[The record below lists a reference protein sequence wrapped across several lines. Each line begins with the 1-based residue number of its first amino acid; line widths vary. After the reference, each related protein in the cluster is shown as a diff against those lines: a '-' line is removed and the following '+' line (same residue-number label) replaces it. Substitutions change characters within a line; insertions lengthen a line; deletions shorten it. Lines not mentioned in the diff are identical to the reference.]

1 MAGPSTRLHTWDD
14 VMADIKVIA
23 TNRRARHDYE
33 IQGDFEAG
41 LVLTGSE
48 VKSLRAGKANLK
60 DSFGHL
66 RDGELW
72 LVGAYIGPYSF
83 AREGGHEPERS
94 RKLLLHRHQ
103 IDRIAGQLAEKGLTL
118 VPMRLYFKDGRAK
131 VQMGLGKGKR
141 RIDKRADLRRKEH
154 EREMRRATRRIR

>member
-1 MAGPSTRLHTWDD
+1 M
-14 VMADIKVIA
+14 KVIA

-33 IQGDFEAG
+33 IISEFEAG

-66 RDGELW
+66 RDGEIW
-72 LVGAYIGPYSF
+72 LVGAYIAPYSY

-94 RKLLLHRHQ
+94 RKLLLHRHE
-103 IDRIAGQLAEKGLTL
+103 IDRITGSLAEKGLTL
-118 VPMRLYFKDGRAK
+118 VPMRLYFKDGKAK
-131 VQMGLGKGKR
+131 IQMGLGRGKR
-141 RIDKRADLRRKEH
+141 TIDKRADIRKREH
-154 EREMRRATRRIR
+154 EREMQRARRRRG